1 MFSKHQDWQFAKHPT
16 IFNLVENLQKN
27 LAFYVSLGILKEKLG
42 KKIIPSKFLSD
53 LKLREVSKTKRSLN
67 KQFSPKSYEVHV
79 DIDISKNVLINLDID
94 NENILEAKSGDT

>member
-1 MFSKHQDWQFAKHPT
+1 M
-16 IFNLVENLQKN
+16 
-27 LAFYVSLGILKEKLG
+27 G

-67 KQFSPKSYEVHV
+67 KQFSPKSYEVYV